1 MPNPIK
7 FLKKKLSSRKILWIC
22 AAIII
27 VLSGTALY
35 AYDNAVPQVLA
46 QTAVSSL
53 PEVTMPVRGQEVLV
67 FAPHP
72 DDETIGVGGFIAQ
85 SRKNGASV
93 TIVLVTNGNFHNQE
107 SLRYSE
113 FKKAAAILG
122 VSESDL
128 VFLNFADSKL
138 DRINQT
144 LLYNALKQQIDIFNP
159 DIVVFPHPRDA
170 NPDHAVIGKIVES
183 ILKAD
188 PHQRSD
194 YEYLVHY
201 EILFPRP
208 RKYDPNLYLLPP
220 KRLINA
226 ADQWERVPLTQDTEN
241 LKSAAIF
248 TYQSQLKDPWLKGL
262 LLSSIRKDEL
272 LAVPQNLGAR

>member
-7 FLKKKLSSRKILWIC
+7 FLKKKLSSRKILGIC

-53 PEVTMPVRGQEVLV
+53 PEVTMPVQGQKVLV
-67 FAPHP
+67 FSPHP

-93 TIVLVTNGNFHNQE
+93 TIVLVTNGNFRNQE

-122 VSESDL
+122 VSENNL

-144 LLYNALKQQIDIFNP
+144 VLYNALKQQIDIFNP

-272 LAVPQNLGAR
+272 LAVPQNLVAR

>member
-1 MPNPIK
+1 MSNPIK
-7 FLKKKLSSRKILWIC
+7 FLNKKLLQKKILWIF
-22 AAIII
+22 AAAVV
-27 VLSGTALY
+27 VLAVTLVY

-46 QTAVSSL
+46 QTDVSSL
-53 PEVTMPVRGQEVLV
+53 PEATMPVQGQKVLV
-67 FAPHP
+67 FSPHP

-85 SRKNGASV
+85 SLKNGASV
-93 TIVLVTNGNFHNQE
+93 TVVLVTNGNFRHQE
-107 SLRYSE
+107 SLRYAE
-113 FKKAAAILG
+113 FKKATSILG
-122 VSESDL
+122 IPESDL

-138 DRINQT
+138 DKMDQT
-144 LLYNALKQQIDIFNP
+144 QLYNALKLQIDTYNP

-170 NPDHAVIGKIVES
+170 NPDHAVIGKIMES

-226 ADQWERVPLTQDTEN
+226 SDRWQRVPLTQDTEN

-272 LAVPQNLGAR
+272 LAVPQTLGAR

>member
-262 LLSSIRKDEL
+262 LLCSIRKDEL

>member
-144 LLYNALKQQIDIFNP
+144 VLYNALKQQIDIFNP

-220 KRLINA
+220 KRLMNA
-226 ADQWERVPLTQDTEN
+226 TDQWQRVPLTQDTEN

-262 LLSSIRKDEL
+262 LLCSIRKDEL
-272 LAVPQNLGAR
+272 LAVPHN